1 MSNTYHS
8 ILRILGLNNQ
18 PYPLYQKF
26 AGRSIFIRALAEN
39 VSMLSFLGQVTV
51 LHFGTNREVY
61 PYFAFDDTDPSSG
74 GGWTPSWPSWP
85 GSPSNG
91 TTPDHPWYPSPS
103 LPGSDQ
109 TVYDFNLT
117 FYASLVTW
125 ICELTAAWL
134 VRRIVGLCYNFNVN
148 REGRNDLGAWPELL
162 PTGCVVMVHVLQ
174 NMIFGI
180 VRLGFK

>member
-1 MSNTYHS
+1 MSSYYHS
-8 ILRILGLNNQ
+8 LLHLIGLNNQ

-39 VSMLSFLGQVTV
+39 VSMLSFLGQVAV
-51 LHFGTNREVY
+51 LHYGGNKDVY

-74 GGWTPSWPSWP
+74 GGSSSPGWWP
-85 GSPSNG
+85 GG
-91 TTPDHPWYPSPS
+91 
-103 LPGSDQ
+103 PGSGDGNSNQ
-109 TVYDFNLT
+109 QVYDFNLT
-117 FYASLVTW
+117 FWASSVTW
-125 ICELTAAWL
+125 VCELTAAWM
-134 VRRIVGLCYNFNVN
+134 VRRIVGWIYKFDVN
-148 REGRNDLGAWPELL
+148 REGRSDLGAWPELL

>member
-1 MSNTYHS
+1 
-8 ILRILGLNNQ
+8 
-18 PYPLYQKF
+18 
-26 AGRSIFIRALAEN
+26 
-39 VSMLSFLGQVTV
+39 MLSFLGQVTV